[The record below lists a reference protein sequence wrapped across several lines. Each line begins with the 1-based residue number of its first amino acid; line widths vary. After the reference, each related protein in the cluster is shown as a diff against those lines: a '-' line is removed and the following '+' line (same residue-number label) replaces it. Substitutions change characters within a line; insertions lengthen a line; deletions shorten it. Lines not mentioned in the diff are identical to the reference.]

1 MSTVQGLD
9 EYEVSRKPGLSLE
22 DAIVSGDVPTPEL
35 MRFQGW
41 LAWRGKEGSR
51 PARRKGDTAGTTG
64 KFEAELRRST
74 MEKIYG
80 EDWRAELDA
89 RELAELAASS
99 DEGEEYEEEE
109 ELMPDA
115 SVPGAAPKAFP
126 QAAAVQRSS
135 SPAASRMSSS
145 VGDEGD
151 VVARLKARLETPF
164 VPQLEDF
171 ESYSSRVQ
179 RIGEALSQL
188 NSPIPEG
195 EMEKMLFRAEV
206 TGELEGASDPL
217 RHLKVRFGEEL
228 ADGSDSIVSQRRLS
242 VLIQMIQEKG
252 GKLSTRA
259 DKLFSSEE
267 GSPEKVMPE
276 STSPVARTLLGVP
289 RLRCRVLRAS
299 LPAPSLWSFA
309 AAAPLVQ
316 GTRWPTCLRSR
327 PHC

>member
-1 MSTVQGLD
+1 
-9 EYEVSRKPGLSLE
+9 
-22 DAIVSGDVPTPEL
+22 

-41 LAWRGKEGSR
+41 LASRGKEGSR

-64 KFEAELRRST
+64 KFEAELWRST

-99 DEGEEYEEEE
+99 DDGEEDEEEE
-109 ELMPDA
+109 ELMPEA
-115 SVPGAAPKAFP
+115 SVPGAARKAFP

-164 VPQLEDF
+164 VPQLDF

-228 ADGSDSIVSQRRLS
+228 ADGSDSIVRQRRLS

-252 GKLSTRA
+252 GKLSTKAGEGDAGVYLTR
-259 DKLFSSEE
+259 SSD
-267 GSPEKVMPE
+267 
-276 STSPVARTLLGVP
+276 
-289 RLRCRVLRAS
+289 
-299 LPAPSLWSFA
+299 
-309 AAAPLVQ
+309 PL
-316 GTRWPTCLRSR
+316 
-327 PHC
+327 